1 MREALLAVES
11 SGRAAM
17 AELRNLLGLLAPGS
31 GSATGPGDLDP
42 LHPVPGLGDLP
53 GLIDRVAA
61 AGLPVRLH
69 TSGPPQELSPGASL
83 AAYRVVQEGLTNV
96 LKHTDLAPTAVR
108 LDYRPGELVIEISD
122 AGRPSGD
129 GVPAGPA
136 LGAARRPGCPAR
148 ARGPAGAARHVRRG
162 AGRRPAPVR
171 RVADD
176 GADTPSCGH
185 PGGPVIPARRRAAH
199 PVSP

>member
-136 LGAARRPGCPAR
+136 LGP
-148 ARGPAGAARHVRRG
+148 PAGPGARQGLAGLQVRLAMYG
-162 AGRRPAPVR
+162 GALDAGRRPSGGWLMTARIPLPAGTPAAPSSPP
-171 RVADD
+171 
-176 GADTPSCGH
+176 GAALRTP
-185 PGGPVIPARRRAAH
+185 
-199 PVSP
+199 